1 MEGLI
6 EGRIVHYVLPNG
18 NSTGEHRPAIIVKVW
33 PSMVESGTVNLLVF
47 TDCNNDVD
55 PRNPQTA
62 SYGSGVVWATSVHYE
77 ETGKERRTWHWIER
91 A

>member
-18 NSTGEHRPAIIVKVW
+18 NSKGEHRPAIIVKVW
-33 PSMVESGTVNLLVF
+33 PTMKESGTVNMLVF

-55 PRNPQTA
+55 SRDPQSA
-62 SYGSGVVWATSVHYE
+62 SYGSGVAWATSVHYSE
-77 ETGKERRTWHWIER
+77 EKEPRTWHWIEK

>member
-18 NSTGEHRPAIIVKVW
+18 YSAGDHRPAIIVRVFD
-33 PSMVESGTVNLLVF
+33 SMRESGTVNLLVF

-55 PRNPQTA
+55 PKDPQTT
-62 SYGSGVVWATSVHYE
+62 SYGSGVAWATSVHYS
-77 ETGKERRTWHWIER
+77 ETKEPRTWHWVEK